1 MAARLRAEV
10 PRDPMRRVS
19 HDRIYQA
26 LFVQGRGE
34 LRRELDRSRRAGR
47 AAWRSPGPAVS
58 DPAAPG
64 PAARGQ
70 APTETDTDT
79 ETDTVM
85 FSETPPQPADR
96 AVPGHWEGDL
106 IFGKNHGSFV
116 GTLVERDTRY
126 VLLLHL
132 PAGHG
137 AGAVGAAMRRVLT
150 ALPAQVA
157 DGITHD
163 QGPPLVSYSAF
174 TVAACLTV
182 CFCDP
187 RSPWRPGSN
196 ENTNQLLR
204 QYLPQDTDLSVH
216 SAADLAA
223 VAARLNGRPRQ
234 TLGYLNPFEK
244 LAELIAASP

>member
-1 MAARLRAEV
+1 
-10 PRDPMRRVS
+10 MRRVS
-19 HDRIYQA
+19 HDRIYQT

-34 LRRELDRSRRAGR
+34 LRRELDRSLRAGR

-64 PAARGQ
+64 TAARGQ
-70 APTETDTDT
+70 ASAETETDP
-79 ETDTVM
+79 DTVW
-85 FSETPPQPADR
+85 FSDQPPQPADR

-106 IFGKNHGSFV
+106 IFGKNHRSFV

-132 PAGHG
+132 PAGHD
-137 AGAVGAAMRRVLT
+137 AGAVGAAMRRVIT
-150 ALPAQVA
+150 TLPAQVA
-157 DGITHD
+157 DDITRD
-163 QGPPLVSYSAF
+163 QGRPLVSYSAF
-174 TVAACLTV
+174 TVAAGLPV
-182 CFCDP
+182 YFCDP

-223 VAARLNGRPRQ
+223 VAARLNGRPRK

-244 LAELIAASP
+244 LAELIAAAP